1 MKKILVIDDEKYLR
15 SNLVLALGFEG
26 YDARGAEN
34 GRQGVLTASEWL
46 PDLIVCDVTMPDLT
60 ASK

>member
-26 YDARGAEN
+26 YGAGPRMA
-34 GRQGVLTASEWL
+34 GRSPYRQRVA
-46 PDLIVCDVTMPDLT
+46 
-60 ASK
+60 A